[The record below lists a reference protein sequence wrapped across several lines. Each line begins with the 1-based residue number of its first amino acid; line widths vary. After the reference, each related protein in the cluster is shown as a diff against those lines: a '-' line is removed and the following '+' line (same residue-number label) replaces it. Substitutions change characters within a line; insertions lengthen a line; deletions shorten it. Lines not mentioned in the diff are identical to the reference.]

1 MCIYD
6 KQLQKLTEYTSNKE
20 FNMDPKI
27 NPIQI
32 YDNLSNSDYSEMCSR
47 YTSIDSCAAKDL
59 PKESKVIKDNLN

>member
-1 MCIYD
+1 
-6 KQLQKLTEYTSNKE
+6 
-20 FNMDPKI
+20 MDPKI

-59 PKESKVIKDNLN
+59 PKESKVIKDN